1 MEDTLLIMELRM
13 SMLPHG
19 ILLPSSLTKGT
30 LIINGIGP
38 SFSPEIFPF
47 SLQLQE
53 RESKQVSL
61 NSLRFQLVA
70 KEEVHT

>member
-1 MEDTLLIMELRM
+1 MELRM

-30 LIINGIGP
+30 LIINGIGL
-38 SFSPEIFPF
+38 SFSPEILLLA
-47 SLQLQE
+47 LQLEE